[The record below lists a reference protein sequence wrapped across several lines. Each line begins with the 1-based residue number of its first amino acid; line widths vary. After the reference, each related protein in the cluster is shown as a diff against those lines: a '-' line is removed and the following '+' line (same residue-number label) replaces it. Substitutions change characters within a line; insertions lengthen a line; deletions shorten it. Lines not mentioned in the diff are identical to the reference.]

1 MKKVRV
7 TAAVKSAGLAVNWLS
22 IFSAT
27 NESRR
32 ILDATLTPVI
42 IFFAPQPDHLF
53 TKARN
58 LFTSCILHA
67 TNYCFNVRPGE
78 LDEFTPFFLHLR
90 PVYGMPL
97 ASIAAATL

>member
-7 TAAVKSAGLAVNWLS
+7 TAAVKSGVLAVNWLS

-53 TKARN
+53 TKAMN
-58 LFTSCILHA
+58 LFTSCTLHA
-67 TNYCFNVRPGE
+67 TNYCFNVRPAG
-78 LDEFTPFFLHLR
+78 TAPN
-90 PVYGMPL
+90 PCY
-97 ASIAAATL
+97 

>member
-7 TAAVKSAGLAVNWLS
+7 TAAVKSGVLAVNWLS

-53 TKARN
+53 TKAGTYSQVAPCVP
-58 LFTSCILHA
+58 LISA
-67 TNYCFNVRPGE
+67 S
-78 LDEFTPFFLHLR
+78 PFARL
-90 PVYGMPL
+90 
-97 ASIAAATL
+97 S

>member
-7 TAAVKSAGLAVNWLS
+7 IAAAKSGELVVNWLS

-53 TKARN
+53 TKAWN
-58 LFTSCILHA
+58 LFTSCTLHA
-67 TNYCFNVRPGE
+67 INFCFNVRPAE
-78 LDEFTPFFLHLR
+78 LDEFTPVFFVSLSR
-90 PVYGMPL
+90 PRHAPSFYCR
-97 ASIAAATL
+97 

>member
-42 IFFAPQPDHLF
+42 IFFPAQTHHLF
-53 TKARN
+53 TEAQN
-58 LFTSCILHA
+58 LFTSCTLRA
-67 TNYCFNVRPGE
+67 TNFCFTVRPAE
-78 LDEFTPFFLHLR
+78 LDEFAPVFFVSLSR
-90 PVYGMPL
+90 PRHAPSFYGR
-97 ASIAAATL
+97 

>member
-7 TAAVKSAGLAVNWLS
+7 TAAVKSGVLAVNWLS

-42 IFFAPQPDHLF
+42 IFFAPPTRSLIHQ
-53 TKARN
+53 
-58 LFTSCILHA
+58 SQ
-67 TNYCFNVRPGE
+67 E
-78 LDEFTPFFLHLR
+78 LIHKLHLACHQLLLQR
-90 PVYGMPL
+90 APG
-97 ASIAAATL
+97 